1 MDGWVGI
8 LLLVGLALLAV
19 PVLLYLARH
28 TRRRM
33 RQGHTDSVW
42 SQ

>member
-19 PVLLYLARH
+19 PVLLLFALLSLSSLKKR
-28 TRRRM
+28 
-33 RQGHTDSVW
+33 VA
-42 SQ
+42 